1 MNERAPVRPRRPL
14 KNDLYSLAVV
24 MTIPLAIALAF
35 PYSAIGFSATKK
47 PATAPKCAFVQLD
60 VSSENQAIENA
71 RSAWKNNISAD
82 GIDDPQE
89 LSLTAIT
96 ISDDGIRSTIS
107 MDERTI
113 NSSGRVEPYEAIALP
128 STMAADKAQML
139 PERVSAE
146 EELATFPKS
155 EMLRID
161 FKQ

>member
-1 MNERAPVRPRRPL
+1 MNGNTPVKPRRPL
-14 KNDLYSLAVV
+14 RNDLYSLAVV
-24 MTIPLAIALAF
+24 MTVPLAVAIAF

-47 PATAPKCAFVQLD
+47 SVATPKCAFVQLD
-60 VSSENQAIENA
+60 ASLENQAIENA

-82 GIDDPQE
+82 AIDDLQE

-96 ISDDGIRSTIS
+96 IPDDGIKSTIS
-107 MDERTI
+107 IEERTM
-113 NSSGRVEPYEAIALP
+113 NSSDRIEPYDVIALP
-128 STMAADKAQML
+128 PTMAAGKAQSL
-139 PERVSAE
+139 PEMAAV